1 MKDIRIETNRLSL
14 RPLRE
19 SDVARLHQIW
29 TDPGVR
35 KFLWDDREI
44 SAAEAAGVV
53 AGSVAIFQEGGPGL
67 WAVSWRGAVELIGFC
82 GYWHFHDPPELQL
95 LYGIESVHW
104 RQGLATEAAQAMIR
118 YGFENLFYEQITAS
132 TDALNLASLRVM
144 EKAGMKYQQRE
155 NKNGLDTICYIARR
169 HEWQPNDSYF
179 AVLEG

>member
-1 MKDIRIETNRLSL
+1 MKDIRIETSRLSL
-14 RPLRE
+14 RPLKE
-19 SDVARLHQIW
+19 SDVAGLHRIW

-44 SAAEAAGVV
+44 SATETAEVV

-67 WAVSWRGAVELIGFC
+67 WAVSWRRAAGLIGFC

-95 LYGIESVHW
+95 LYGIEVGHW
-104 RQGLATEAAQAMIR
+104 GQGLATETAKAMIR
-118 YGFENLFYEQITAS
+118 YGFENMSYEQVIAS
-132 TDALNLASLRVM
+132 TDAPNLASLRVM
-144 EKAGMKYQQRE
+144 EKAGMKYQKRV

-169 HEWQPNDSYF
+169 DEWRPDDSYF